1 MIIKKE
7 NAQIIC
13 NEFQI
18 TEGTF
23 IALVD
28 SNIIN
33 PEGAR
38 NFLIKKEYQTLIQHE
53 PLTEAKYK
61 LSEKYCVSFSM
72 VEKVVNNRL

>member
-1 MIIKKE
+1 MIKKE
-7 NAQIIC
+7 SAKIIC

-18 TEGTF
+18 AEGTF

-28 SNIIN
+28 NHIID

-38 NFLIKKEYQTLIQHE
+38 NFLIKKEYKTLINSQ
-53 PLTEAKYK
+53 PLNEAKYI
-61 LSEKYCVSFSM
+61 LSEKYCVSFSL